1 MTSTTIPQGIIT
13 KDLIKTLLP
22 DNPVIVEA
30 GAHKGR
36 DTVKMAKLLP
46 DGTIHAFEPVP
57 ALFTELSLAT
67 ANYPHV
73 ICYPVALSN
82 KESEATLYVSSGAS
96 TAASSLLEP
105 HTYRTERPEVEFS
118 PLSIRTTTL
127 DAWSKAHA
135 IPVVDFLWLDMQ
147 GSELSALEGA
157 QSLISQ
163 VSALVIEANL
173 TERFKGA
180 PSYDDILSWGQRH
193 SFTALLQDAP
203 KHNKVNILF
212 VATKHTCKTRNSP

>member
-1 MTSTTIPQGIIT
+1 MIRSPIPEGIIT

-22 DNPVIVEA
+22 DNPVIIEA

-36 DTVKMAKLLP
+36 DTVKMAKLWP
-46 DGTIHAFEPVP
+46 NGTIHSFEPVP
-57 ALFTELSLAT
+57 ALFAELRQAT

-73 ICYPVALSN
+73 TCYPFALSN
-82 KESEATLYVSSGAS
+82 KESETTLYVSSGAS

-105 HTYRTERPEVEFS
+105 YTYRTERPEVEFA
-118 PLSIRTTTL
+118 PLLVRTTTL
-127 DAWSKAHA
+127 DAWAKTHTIPA
-135 IPVVDFLWLDMQ
+135 IDFLWLDMQ
-147 GSELSALEGA
+147 GGELTALEGA

-163 VSALVIEANL
+163 VTALVIEANL

-180 PSYDDILSWGQRH
+180 PSYGHILYWAQCH
-193 SFTALLQDAP
+193 SFRALLQDVP

-212 VATKHTCKTRNSP
+212 VSTKHTSD